1 MYYNVY
7 MSTKPSKYFEASS
20 RNSGRP
26 ATQLISVRLPEE
38 LLQRLAEIGN
48 EEGLA
53 MSDTLRLVLERGI
66 RSGKKTQRGSKNE

>member
-20 RNSGRP
+20 RKSGRP
-26 ATQLISVRLPEE
+26 ASQLISVRLPEE

-66 RSGKKTQRGSKNE
+66 RSGKQTQRGSKNE